1 MINLEQ
7 IGPTRVAADLA
18 KGGAK
23 ITVLSREAGFQISGV
38 LPTRQA
44 AEPIVG
50 LWRNNGCGNWRFG
63 ITKENYLGFDE
74 QRIESMRFKQFYQE
88 VVYVSR
94 KLSVTVATK
103 ANYKIVDTQH
113 N

>member
-44 AEPIVG
+44 AEPIVR
-50 LWRNNGCGNWRFG
+50 WRISSKLNNDNLV
-63 ITKENYLGFDE
+63 IIL
-74 QRIESMRFKQFYQE
+74 
-88 VVYVSR
+88 
-94 KLSVTVATK
+94 
-103 ANYKIVDTQH
+103 
-113 N
+113 